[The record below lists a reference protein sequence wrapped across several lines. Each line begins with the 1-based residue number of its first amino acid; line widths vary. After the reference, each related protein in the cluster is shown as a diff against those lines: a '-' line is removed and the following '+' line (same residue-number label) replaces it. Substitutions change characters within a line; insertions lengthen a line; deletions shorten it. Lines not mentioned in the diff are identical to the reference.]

1 MNSSSNFLPLNIR
14 RLQQRAHVETP
25 DTVYWE
31 RLAVQRSNAERLNL
45 ILINDLLQ
53 KPEQLK
59 EHNTIDYVD
68 FSPSEPDNFV
78 VTCSVRVQIYNLV
91 TKLVVK
97 NLSRFQK
104 TAYGA
109 TFRQDGRLLAAG
121 DEEGHVKLFDTTNR
135 SILRLFK
142 GHTAPVHR
150 TFFTADKL
158 QLASFS
164 DDKTVRLWDV
174 ANEKVVQTYE
184 DAHTDYIRA
193 GAMHPQAGH
202 MFVSGGYDGK
212 INLYDT
218 RQEAAVVRTLDHGAP
233 VESMLFLPNGGIFV
247 SAGGTQVRVW
257 DMLSGCRLLTM
268 MSQHHKTVTCLRLG
282 SDGRRLFSSGLD
294 RHVKIYDV
302 STYKTVHTLTYPNA
316 VVSLAV
322 SGGDQAVVAGMV
334 DGLISIRRMIVD
346 SKPSHLKKIRADRAR
361 KQQQKKLA
369 TQPNVPAQPV
379 DHVIKERAKGTGLK
393 TYDVHLR
400 QFSHKK
406 ALDDVMQAQKMEKQ
420 PELVVAVIID
430 LLHRRSLD
438 KALTGRPDPVLIQ
451 FIDFV
456 CTHLGETRF
465 MRPLMNAASTVLDV
479 FERQLVACSPQLIK
493 ALQRLAAA
501 VQAEIQLTAELMQL
515 KGAMDMLIGIS
526 MDSGEVS
533 HKPPAYVQDVRT
545 APRML
550 PSKAAERY
558 VVFVE

>member
-1 MNSSSNFLPLNIR
+1 MHSNNFLPLNIR

-31 RLAVQRSNAERLNL
+31 RLA
-45 ILINDLLQ
+45 

-59 EHNTIDYVD
+59 EHNSIDYLD
-68 FSPSEPDNFV
+68 FSSSDPDNFA

-109 TFRQDGRLLAAG
+109 AFRQDGRLLAAG

-142 GHTAPVHR
+142 GHTGPVHR

-158 QLASFS
+158 KLASFS
-164 DDKTVRLWDV
+164 DDKSVRLWDV
-174 ANEKVVQTYE
+174 ANEKVVEAYE

-193 GAMHPQAGH
+193 GAMHPQSSH
-202 MFVSGGYDGK
+202 MFISGGYDGM

-218 RQEAAVVRTLDHGAP
+218 RKEAPVIRVMDHGAP
-233 VESMLFLPNGGIFV
+233 VESLLFLPNGGVII

-257 DMLSGCRLLTM
+257 DMISGCRLLTM
-268 MSQHHKTVTCLRLG
+268 MSQHHKTVTCLSLG
-282 SDGRRLFSSGLD
+282 SDGRRLFSGGLD

-322 SGGDQAVVAGMV
+322 SSGDQAVVAGMV
-334 DGLISIRRMIVD
+334 DGLISIRRMIVE
-346 SKPSHLKKIRADRAR
+346 SQPSHLKKIRADRAR
-361 KQQQKKLA
+361 KQQQKKMP
-369 TQPNVPAQPV
+369 TDPDVPAQPV
-379 DHVIKERAKGTGLK
+379 DHVIKERTKGTGLK

-430 LLHRRSLD
+430 LLHRRSLG
-438 KALTGRPDPVLIQ
+438 KALTGRPDAVLIQ
-451 FIDFV
+451 FIDFL
-456 CTHLGETRF
+456 CMHLGEMRF
-465 MRPLMNAASTVLDV
+465 MRPLINAATTVLDV
-479 FERQLVACSPQLIK
+479 FEQELVACSPKLLK
-493 ALQRLAAA
+493 AMERLSTA
-501 VQAEIQLTAELMQL
+501 VKAEIQLTLDLMRL
-515 KGAMDMLIGIS
+515 KGSIDMLIGIS
-526 MDSGEVS
+526 LDNGKAT
-533 HKPPAYVQDVRT
+533 HKLPPYMKGGAKAQ
-545 APRML
+545 RML
-550 PSKAAERY
+550 PSKAAEKY
-558 VVFVE
+558 VVHVD

>member
-1 MNSSSNFLPLNIR
+1 MNTNNFLPLNIR

-31 RLAVQRSNAERLNL
+31 RLA
-45 ILINDLLQ
+45 

-150 TFFTADKL
+150 TFFTADKQ
-158 QLASFS
+158 QLASFG
-164 DDKTVRLWDV
+164 DDKTVRMWDV

-184 DAHTDYIRA
+184 DSHTDYIRA
-193 GAMHPQAGH
+193 GAMHPQAGY

-218 RQEAAVVRTLDHGAP
+218 RQETAVVRTLNHGAP

-257 DMLSGCRLLTM
+257 DMISGCRLLTM

-282 SDGRRLFSSGLD
+282 SDGRRLFSGGLD

-302 STYKTVHTLTYPNA
+302 STYKTVHTLNYPNA

-322 SGGDQAVVAGMV
+322 SSGDQAVIAGMV
-334 DGLISIRRMIVD
+334 DGLISIRRMMVE

-361 KQQQKKLA
+361 KQQQKKMA
-369 TQPNVPAQPV
+369 AEPDVPAQPV
-379 DHVIKERAKGTGLK
+379 DHVIKDKIKGTGLK

-406 ALDDVMQAQKMEKQ
+406 ALDDVMQPQKMEKQ

-438 KALTGRPDPVLIQ
+438 KALIGRPEPVLIQ
-451 FIDFV
+451 FIDFL
-456 CTHLGETRF
+456 CTHLSESRF
-465 MRPLMNAASTVLDV
+465 MRPLMNASSTLLDV

-493 ALQRLAAA
+493 ALKRLAAA

-526 MDSGEVS
+526 MDGDDVPR
-533 HKPPAYVQDVRT
+533 KPPAYVKEVK

-550 PSKAAERY
+550 PSKAADRY
-558 VVFVE
+558 TVFVD